1 MHILVT
7 GGAGFIGS
15 HFTRAA
21 CAAFPRARVTVLDKL
36 TYGGVRANLDAL
48 KGRRGFRFVRGDVCD
63 PPLVGRLLKDCDL
76 LVNFAA
82 ETHVDRSLL
91 AAGEFL
97 RTSVLGAFTL
107 LEAARRLGR
116 PPRILHMS
124 TDEVYGP
131 VLRGAAGEDAR
142 LDPSSPYS
150 ASKAG
155 ADLLALAYHRSFGV
169 PVVIAR
175 ACNLYGPRQFPE
187 KMIPLMATNA
197 LRGLSLPVYG
207 DGRQE
212 REWLFVADA
221 CRALL
226 RIAGRGVPGRV
237 YNVGSGTWRRNI
249 DVVKRIVR
257 RTGASPALIRHVTD
271 RPGHDRRYAVKAAAI
286 RRLGWGPKV
295 GFEAGLDLTVDW
307 YRDNPGWWK
316 PLLAKTRGYF
326 RTQYGRR
333 LK

>member
-1 MHILVT
+1 MRILVT

-21 CAAFPRARVTVLDKL
+21 CRAFPRARVTVLDKL
-36 TYGGVRANLDAL
+36 TYCGVRANLDGL

-63 PPLVGRLLKDCDL
+63 TQLVGKLLRDCDL

-91 AAGEFL
+91 AAGDFL
-97 RTSVLGAFTL
+97 RTSVFGAFTL
-107 LEAARRLGR
+107 LEAARRLGHPR
-116 PPRILHMS
+116 RILHMS

-131 VLRGAAGEDAR
+131 VMRGAAGEDSR

-175 ACNLYGPRQFPE
+175 ACNIYGPRQFPE

-226 RIAGRGVPGRV
+226 RIAGRGVPGRI